1 MRKDGAMPETILL
14 LQDNASKAA
23 IVREMLVKS
32 SDPPFVVE
40 WVRSCAA
47 ALFIEK
53 ERAQVTLNSIG
64 DGVISTDVAGN
75 VTYLNPVAEAMTGW
89 TSTEALGRTFGEVFR
104 IIDSTNPE
112 HTVNPMAIAMRQNKT
127 VGLSGSCVLIR
138 HAGIKSAIEDSA
150 APIHDPI

>member
-47 ALFIEK
+47 ALDRLHDQTRDHI
-53 ERAQVTLNSIG
+53 RAVLTDLLLPDGRELEIFDRIFQASPHIPILVLSHPEHEEVARQAVQRGAQDRKSTRLNS
-64 DGVISTDVAGN
+64 SHS
-75 VTYLNPVAEAMTGW
+75 LPSRMP
-89 TSTEALGRTFGEVFR
+89 S
-104 IIDSTNPE
+104 
-112 HTVNPMAIAMRQNKT
+112 
-127 VGLSGSCVLIR
+127 
-138 HAGIKSAIEDSA
+138 SA
-150 APIHDPI
+150 